1 MRILVL
7 TQYFW
12 PENFRI
18 NDLTAGLLEKGHRVT
33 VLTGIPNYPDG
44 KFFPGY
50 GIFKNLRQSYRGAE
64 IIRVPLVSRGR
75 ENKVRLL
82 LNYLSFAFCASILA
96 PFVCRQ
102 QYDVI
107 FVYEPSPITVGLPAI
122 VLKKIKSAPILF
134 WVQDLWPESLS
145 ATGAVH
151 SPIII
156 KYVKKLAKFI
166 YHRCDLIL
174 VQSKA
179 FIPSIQSFGVEPA
192 RISYF
197 PNSAEKFYIPVEP
210 KADSEERKI
219 MPHGF
224 IIMFAGNI
232 GTAQDFGT
240 IISAAEKIKNH
251 TEIHW
256 VIIGDGR
263 MRLWVEEEIAKHNLG
278 ANFLLLG
285 RHPAEMMPRYFALAD
300 VMLATLKNEEIF
312 SFTIPAKVQSYL
324 ACSKPIIASL
334 AGEGARIIEES
345 GAGFSCP
352 PENPEAL
359 AQLVLKMY
367 HMKADERRA
376 MGLKGREY
384 FKNNFERSKLIDQLD
399 RLIET
404 VKGAKI

>member
-1 MRILVL
+1 MKILVL

-18 NDLTAGLLEKGHRVT
+18 NDLTAGLVEKGHKVT

-75 ENKVRLL
+75 NNKIRLL
-82 LNYLSFAFCASILA
+82 INYLSFAFYASILA
-96 PFVCRQ
+96 PIICRQ
-102 QYDVI
+102 RYDVI

-122 VLKKIKSAPILF
+122 VLKKFKSAPILF

-145 ATGAVH
+145 ATGTIR

-156 KYVKKLAKFI
+156 KYVKKLVQFI
-166 YHRCDLIL
+166 YHRCDAIL

-179 FIPSIQSFGVEPA
+179 FIPSIQSLGVDA
-192 RISYF
+192 TRISYF
-197 PNSAEKFYIPVEP
+197 PNSAEGFYSPVKP
-210 KADSEERKI
+210 IANSEECRV
-219 MPHGF
+219 MPQGF
-224 IIMFAGNI
+224 NIMFAGNI
-232 GTAQDFGT
+232 GASQDFGT
-240 IISAAEKIKNH
+240 IISAAEKLKDY
-251 TEIHW
+251 TQIHW
-256 VIIGDGR
+256 VVIGDGR
-263 MRLWVEEEIAKHNLG
+263 MRLWVEEEIAKRNLS
-278 ANFLLLG
+278 ANFSLLG
-285 RHPAEMMPRYFALAD
+285 RHPAEKMPRYFALAD
-300 VMLATLKNEEIF
+300 VMLTTLKNEEIF

-324 ACSKPIIASL
+324 ACAKPIIASL

-345 GAGFSCP
+345 GAGFSCE

-359 AQLVLKMY
+359 AQLALKMY
-367 HMKADERRA
+367 HMKADERCA

-384 FKNNFERSKLIDQLD
+384 FENNFERSKLIDQLD
-399 RLIET
+399 RLIKT
-404 VKGAKI
+404 VKGAR

>member
-1 MRILVL
+1 MKILVL

-18 NDLTAGLLEKGHRVT
+18 NDLTAGLVEKGYEVT

-75 ENKVRLL
+75 SNKIRLL
-82 LNYLSFAFCASILA
+82 INYLSFAFYASILA
-96 PFVCRQ
+96 PIICRQ
-102 QYDVI
+102 RYDVI

-122 VLKKIKSAPILF
+122 ILKKIKSAPIFF

-151 SPIII
+151 SSFII
-156 KYVKKLAKFI
+156 KYVKKLVQFI

-179 FIPSIQSFGVEPA
+179 FIPSIKSLGVNAA

-197 PNSAEKFYIPVEP
+197 PNSAEEFYSPVKLE
-210 KADSEERKI
+210 ANSEERKV
-219 MPHGF
+219 MPKGF

-232 GTAQDFGT
+232 GTAQDFST
-240 IISAAEKIKNH
+240 IISAAERIRDYK
-251 TEIHW
+251 EIHW
-256 VIIGDGR
+256 IIIGDGR
-263 MRLWVEEEIAKHNLG
+263 KRLWVEEEIAKRNLS
-278 ANFLLLG
+278 ANFSLLG
-285 RHPAEMMPRYFALAD
+285 RHPAEKMPRYFALAD

-324 ACSKPIIASL
+324 ACAKPIIASL

-345 GAGFSCP
+345 GAGFSCE

-359 AQLVLKMY
+359 AQLALKMY

-384 FKNNFERSKLIDQLD
+384 FENNFERSKLIDQLD
-399 RLIET
+399 RLIKT
-404 VKGAKI
+404 VKGAR